1 MNLTKN
7 IRLDLALQL
16 TLKAC
21 EKRARGVNRVW
32 KQQEERLYARHCAKL
47 RTLCPKLSI
56 NDWSELIQ
64 HGLALQST
72 GSEQLKYGV
81 GREAEVLPRALIVD
95 SSCSTR
101 SDSEAYKSLMQSI
114 LREFTPDL
122 RHFLHSQSSLTNSAI
137 GALLIYYPPMLG
149 LPPLPRE
156 MLYLN
161 PDDEEDRKM
170 IIELKGL
177 KDRTAKILSEAWAFF
192 NEALDVLNSC
202 RSAKQLEQVWL
213 GAAKLLPK
221 TPPKTVGAIAPY
233 QAAEKLQRRLEVGIP
248 ED

>member
-1 MNLTKN
+1 MNLTKS

-47 RTLCPKLSI
+47 RTLCPKLTI

-64 HGLALQST
+64 HGLAVQST

-81 GREAEVLPRALIVD
+81 GREVEVLPRTLIPA
-95 SSCSTR
+95 SIR
-101 SDSEAYKSLMQSI
+101 NGSDDEAYKSLMQSI

-122 RHFLHSQSSLTNSAI
+122 RHFLHSQSSLTSPAI
-137 GALLIYYPPMLG
+137 AALLIYYPAMLG

-161 PDDEEDRKM
+161 PEDEEDRKM

-177 KDRTAKILSEAWAFF
+177 KERTAKILSEAWAFF

-221 TPPKTVGAIAPY
+221 PHPKTVGAITPY
-233 QAAEKLQRRLEVGIP
+233 QAAEKLQRRLEAGIP